1 MTNPFPMRPSPLS
14 SQRALPL
21 LPLLLPTLLTLLLLW
36 LPFGF
41 GMTGHI
47 EEWGLLGLFT
57 MQGALPVAWVDGP
70 LGAHAVRPLMPLTFW
85 IAHALSPDSFVAWHL
100 LQIAALAIK
109 GIAAAAL
116 AWRATRSAA
125 WAAWFGPLVIL
136 YPADTMQLSF
146 RSLHINWSL
155 ALALLAGALLLYG
168 LEWVRRR
175 RRYMA
180 AAVAAFLL
188 FLGCCMYEA
197 ALTLVPLPFVVMMAR
212 WGWRGFWSRVR
223 AGLGPLLIFVGGAF
237 LYLGYAKWVAG
248 QVASYQG
255 TIAGGGRSIVAVLF
269 ESLPKLFS
277 IGYAR
282 ALFGGW
288 IDAARMIRD
297 EFANPAYLV
306 FVTVVLA
313 LAIFFVWKRS
323 SAASAEGTQGHA
335 DKVHPLWLMFGG
347 LVACALGYAPFLLLP
362 THQVI
367 SQRTFLWAS
376 PGAALA
382 FLALLLLL
390 GRVHRALAAGPAVL
404 LLLGGFAA
412 QLFQFHHYENISR
425 TQQAQLR
432 AIVSNFDGNFAGKTL
447 VVLDESNSLG
457 HTWTFPEGS
466 LEPTLAYLYG
476 HATGTVQVCHWPAG
490 EWVHS
495 DSLGR
500 RGSCVRDDN
509 GWTFTPAGRAG
520 PPEFA
525 YADPVAPVR
534 LDAAQA
540 IVLTIGADFRGRL
553 EGAAAPTAANT
564 TRTARE
570 LGSLQPGGGLTLLHG
585 MFRDEQPNPSYRWS
599 FGDWWSLEQP
609 TRGYGWR
616 EVEWQAE
623 GMEHVSLAW
632 KTAPVAGIQ
641 FMLAPVARPYVLR
654 GRFGAFASE
663 AVRQDVTA
671 LVNGH
676 ALTLKP
682 GTDGS
687 FSIDV
692 PASWLRPGAN
702 DLALRA
708 PVDLAYYGLSF
719 QLDWFEI
726 APQ

>member
-1 MTNPFPMRPSPLS
+1 MRPSLLSGQRAFPLS
-14 SQRALPL
+14 
-21 LPLLLPTLLTLLLLW
+21 LLLPTCLTLLLLW

-57 MQGALPVAWVDGP
+57 THGALPVAWSDGP

-85 IAHALSPDSFVAWHL
+85 IAHVLSPDSFVAWHL

-116 AWRATRSAA
+116 AWRATRSTA

-155 ALALLAGALLLYG
+155 ALALLAAALLLYG
-168 LEWVRRR
+168 LECARRR
-175 RRYMA
+175 HRYLL
-180 AAVAAFLL
+180 AAVAALLL
-188 FLGCCMYEA
+188 FLGGCMYEA
-197 ALTLVPLPFVVMMAR
+197 ALTLVPLPFVVMMAER
-212 WGWRGFWSRVR
+212 GWRGFWYRVR
-223 AGLGPLLIFVGGAF
+223 TGLGPLLVFVGGAV
-237 LYLGYAKWVAG
+237 LYLAYAKWVAG

-255 TIAGGGRSIVAVLF
+255 AIAGGGRSVVAVLL

-282 ALFGGW
+282 ALLGGW

-306 FVTVVLA
+306 FATLA
-313 LAIFFVWKRS
+313 LVLVIFVVWQRTP
-323 SAASAEGTQGHA
+323 AAEKEGRDGQG
-335 DKVHPLWLMFGG
+335 DKVRPLWLMFGG
-347 LVACALGYAPFLLLP
+347 LVACGLGYAPFLLLP
-362 THQVI
+362 THQLI

-390 GRVHRALAAGPAVL
+390 GRLHRALAAGAAVV

-412 QLFQFHHYENISR
+412 QLFQFHHYETISR

-447 VVLDESNSLG
+447 VVLDESNTLG

-466 LEPTLAYLYG
+466 LQPTLAYLYG
-476 HATGTVQVCHWPAG
+476 HAAGAVQICHWPSG
-490 EWVHS
+490 EWVHG

-500 RGSCVRDDN
+500 RGSCARDGN
-509 GWTFTPAGRAG
+509 NWVFTPAGRAG

-525 YADPVAPVR
+525 YSDPVAPTR
-534 LDAAQA
+534 IEASQA
-540 IVLTIGADFRGRL
+540 VVLSIGTDFRGRL
-553 EGAAAPTAANT
+553 EGATVPAAANP
-564 TRTARE
+564 TRAARE
-570 LGSLQPGGGLTLLHG
+570 LGSLTSGGGLALLHG
-585 MFRDEQPNPSYRWS
+585 MFRDEQPNSSYRWS

-623 GMEHVSLAW
+623 GMDHVSLAW

-676 ALTLKP
+676 ALAVKP
-682 GTDGS
+682 GADGA
-687 FSIDV
+687 FAVDV
-692 PASWLRPGAN
+692 PAAWLRAGSN
-702 DLALRA
+702 ELALRA

-726 APQ
+726 APQSPSQGK